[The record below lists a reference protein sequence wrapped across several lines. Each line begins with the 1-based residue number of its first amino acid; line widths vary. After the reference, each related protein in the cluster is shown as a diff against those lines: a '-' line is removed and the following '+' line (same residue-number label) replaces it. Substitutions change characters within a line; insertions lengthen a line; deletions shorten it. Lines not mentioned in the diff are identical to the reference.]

1 MLYFICEENLDIL
14 MVRNS
19 PQMSKSQASYAN
31 LIHTEISLDI
41 SLAMHWLILPG
52 FLLLGVLVYKK
63 SLRPITFL
71 KKKTSVAN
79 DFFFIFSRLG
89 TFRR

>member
-1 MLYFICEENLDIL
+1 MLYFICEEILDIL

-41 SLAMHWLILPG
+41 SLAMH
-52 FLLLGVLVYKK
+52 
-63 SLRPITFL
+63 
-71 KKKTSVAN
+71 
-79 DFFFIFSRLG
+79 
-89 TFRR
+89 

>member
-1 MLYFICEENLDIL
+1 

-19 PQMSKSQASYAN
+19 RHTSKSQASYTN

-41 SLAMHWLILPG
+41 SLAMHWLILLG
-52 FLLLGVLVYKK
+52 FLLLGVLVNNKN
-63 SLRPITFL
+63 LRPITFK
-71 KKKTSVAN
+71 KKKTFVAN
-79 DFFFIFSRLG
+79 DFYFIFSRLG

>member
-1 MLYFICEENLDIL
+1 MLYFICEEILDIL

-52 FLLLGVLVYKK
+52 FLLFGVLVFKK
-63 SLRPITFL
+63 NLRPITFL
-71 KKKTSVAN
+71 KKKYLLRMTSSS
-79 DFFFIFSRLG
+79 FSLC
-89 TFRR
+89 